1 MAEQLATIDRFLE
14 AVSDAME
21 EEQRLQ
27 ATTAQ
32 QRWRQWVKNSMGI
45 NAGWAHKWSRLSS
58 VWKPPKGDLNV
69 HGRPTDKLDSEASRL
84 SDIWGCKRTR
94 APRFRASQQAM
105 DELPPVTVE
114 ELRSAIHTFPRHTAH
129 TWDGLHP
136 RHFGLLSNLQ
146 LEVVIA
152 LMYLIEQT
160 GELPTCLQGV
170 VATLIPKLKGEEE
183 SFRSIGM
190 MPGLYRLWARVR
202 APIVKRWE
210 REHRHPALGHQTG
223 RSLLEVTFV
232 QAMLAEAGAHDS
244 EQEASAAF
252 FMGFEQLLQ
261 AHSQGHVV
269 VAWSRPGLQ

>member
-1 MAEQLATIDRFLE
+1 VGQRAHQAAAAYDLNTLDQLQDELDTPPTEFHSHPGLMGILLQGRTVLAAVAATSSPLTLAEQLATIDRFLE

-32 QRWRQWVKNSMGI
+32 QRWRQWVKNSMGV

-94 APRFRASQQAM
+94 APSFRASQQAM

-136 RHFGLLSNLQ
+136 RHFGLLSDLQ

-170 VATLIPKLKGEEE
+170 VATLIPKLKGEGK

-190 MPGLYRLWARVR
+190 MPVL
-202 APIVKRWE
+202 
-210 REHRHPALGHQTG
+210 
-223 RSLLEVTFV
+223 
-232 QAMLAEAGAHDS
+232 
-244 EQEASAAF
+244 
-252 FMGFEQLLQ
+252 
-261 AHSQGHVV
+261 
-269 VAWSRPGLQ
+269 